1 MMSLGRGAVLNS
13 YLKQK
18 FNVKSYTEGKIVEAQ
33 NVLGVAVWRKYF
45 IEYQVYMVDHNKFY

>member
-1 MMSLGRGAVLNS
+1 MSLDRGAVLNS

-18 FNVKSYTEGKIVEAQ
+18 FIVKSYTEGKIVEAQ